1 MRPKTPH
8 LKPAEHRP
16 RWYLVDAE
24 GRTLGR
30 LARDIAMVLM
40 GKHSATYSPHLLCGD
55 GVIVVNCE
63 KIRVT
68 GRKAET
74 KTYARYT
81 GYPGGHREDS
91 FQEWLEKHPDRIL
104 RKAVQR
110 MLPKNNLA
118 RQMLR
123 RLKVYAGPE
132 HPHAAQKPEP
142 FPLS

>member
-8 LKPAEHRP
+8 LKPAEHTA

-24 GRTLGR
+24 GKILGR

-40 GKHSATYSPHLLCGD
+40 GKHNPQYSPHFLSGD

-63 KIRVT
+63 KVRVT

-91 FQEWLEKHPDRIL
+91 FQEWLEEHPERIL
-104 RKAVQR
+104 QKAVQR
-110 MLPKNNLA
+110 MLPKNKLA
-118 RQMLR
+118 RQMLK

-132 HPHAAQKPEP
+132 HPHTAQKPEP